1 MKDIHKKSVV
11 YIILSAILLSTGGV
25 LLKYVN
31 LKPMEIAGARAIVS
45 SLVVFAYV
53 RKPKFTFS
61 KAQITGAISYSM
73 MVIGFIAANKLTT
86 AANAIV
92 LQYTSPIWVAI
103 LSYFI
108 LKEKI
113 HFYDVMSI
121 AFIIAGM
128 VLVFFDDVGGGNIKG
143 DIIAIISGIFLAI
156 VTISL
161 RFQKDESPVETTL
174 LGHLLTAFIGIFFLR
189 GVHFSLPDIIGI
201 LLLGIFQLGISYIL
215 YSEAIKH
222 VNAIEASV
230 LMFIEPI
237 LNPVWVYLA
246 FGEKPGGL
254 ALIGCFIVLT
264 TILVRSVIA
273 SRSNR
278 QDMIN

>member
-1 MKDIHKKSVV
+1 MKDIHKKSVL
-11 YIILSAILLSTGGV
+11 YIILSAVLLSTGGV
-25 LLKYVN
+25 LLKYVD

-45 SLVVFAYV
+45 SIVVFAYV

-174 LGHLLTAFIGIFFLR
+174 LGHLLTAFIGIFFLW
-189 GVHFSLPDIIGI
+189 GVHFSITDLIGI

-246 FGEKPGGL
+246 FGEKPGSL
-254 ALIGCFIVLT
+254 ALIGCLIVLS

-273 SRSNR
+273 SRANR
-278 QDMIN
+278 QDIIN

>member
-1 MKDIHKKSVV
+1 MKDIHTKSVI

-25 LLKYVN
+25 LLKFVD
-31 LKPMEIAGARAIVS
+31 LAPMEIAGTRAIVS
-45 SLVVFAYV
+45 SIVVFTYV

-113 HFYDVMSI
+113 HYYDVMSI
-121 AFIIAGM
+121 LFIIVGM
-128 VLVFFDDVGGGNIKG
+128 ALVFIDDVGGGSLQGN
-143 DIIAIISGIFLAI
+143 IIAIISGIFLAI

-174 LGHLLTAFIGIFFLR
+174 LGHLLTAFIGLFFLS
-189 GVHFSLPDIIGI
+189 GVHFTLADLIGI
-201 LLLGIFQLGISYIL
+201 LLLGTFQLGISYIL
-215 YSEAIKH
+215 YSEAIKY

-246 FGEKPGGL
+246 FGEKPGSL
-254 ALIGCFIVLT
+254 ALIGCVIVLL
-264 TILVRSVIA
+264 TILFRSILA
-273 SRSNR
+273 SRNNR
-278 QDMIN
+278 QETIN